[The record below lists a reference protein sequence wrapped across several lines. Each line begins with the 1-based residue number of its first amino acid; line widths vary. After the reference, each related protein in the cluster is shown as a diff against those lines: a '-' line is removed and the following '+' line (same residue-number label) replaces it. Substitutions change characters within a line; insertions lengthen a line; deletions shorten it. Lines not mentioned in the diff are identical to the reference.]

1 MGKLLKAKKYLSFRT
16 PLDFYDRGGLNDPRV
31 PEWQEL
37 TNELVEEAIARQE
50 NNEQYESY
58 ARYVFSYS
66 QYCRDFIKIKMYD
79 GLKSIERP
87 TAKDKIRV
95 LYEILLHNFFVIRAI
110 NEKRNIVDSSKKF
123 NLYDVDS
130 LYKPHELRSYY
141 IYFHVEGMHNKRW
154 IELESAIYV
163 IFRWLSLPTSDK
175 DINKV
180 LREFDGIGYSS
191 SDGDVPTIHLY
202 NNSRQRMYR
211 FYDDDDV
218 DERRSNM
225 ITHFDDCFYD
235 YYEEEFKKYRPAD
248 LFGILP
254 RNIYQITHTLV
265 PSSDRKRYHKLFE
278 EYYINLADNDP
289 DRALLLKQTHLAIML
304 GYTQSD
310 IGINLVGSD
319 QSGMHSYLDLAK
331 GLAGYRFCN
340 LSYEDICSDKYVE
353 QLCNSSLVY
362 ANYGSDDPVIT
373 SRSRVKQSIQ
383 GEMMVYNRPYRPVEK
398 FATPDS
404 TIIQAFNHMPV
415 FELKNSRLETLLPYM
430 TAIKFKQD
438 QFEVEYKDLIDEIT
452 DKRAIP
458 HLAHYLIGQIV
469 DFESHFFG
477 PDYDEFL
484 DANGHVYV
492 KDEDI
497 NLHGVY
503 TKSYINRLRRRKLKH
518 KI

>member
-1 MGKLLKAKKYLSFRT
+1 MISPLKTKKYLSFRK
-16 PLDFYDRGGLNDPRV
+16 PLDFYDPGGLNGPRLH
-31 PEWQEL
+31 EWQEL

-58 ARYVFSYS
+58 ARYVFSHS
-66 QYCRDFIKIKMYD
+66 QYCINFIKIKMYD
-79 GLKSIERP
+79 GLESIERP
-87 TAKDKIRV
+87 TVKDKIRV
-95 LYEILLHNFFVIRAI
+95 LSEILFHNFFVIRAI
-110 NEKRNIVDSSKKF
+110 NEKRNIVSSSKQF
-123 NLYDVDS
+123 NLSDVNS

-141 IYFHVEGMHNKRW
+141 IYFHVEGMHSKRW

-163 IFRWLSLPTSDK
+163 IFRWLRLPTSDR

-180 LREFDGIGYSS
+180 LRELDGIGYSS

-202 NNSRQRMYR
+202 NNRPQLMYR
-211 FYDDDDV
+211 DYDDDYIE
-218 DERRSNM
+218 ERRSNM

-235 YYEEEFKKYRPAD
+235 YYEEAFKKYRPAD

-254 RNIYQITHTLV
+254 RNIYQITHTLIH
-265 PSSDRKRYHKLFE
+265 SSDRERYQKLFE

-289 DRALLLKQTHLAIML
+289 DRALLLKQSHLAIML

-319 QSGMHSYLDLAK
+319 QSGMHSYLDLAT

-340 LSYEDICSDKYVE
+340 LSYEDICSDKHVE
-353 QLCNSSLVY
+353 QLCNSSLIY
-362 ANYGSDDPVIT
+362 SDYGSADPFIT
-373 SRSRVKQSIQ
+373 QRSRVKQAIQ
-383 GEMMVYNRPYRPVEK
+383 GEMMTYNRPYRPVEK

-404 TIIQAFNHMPV
+404 TIIQAFNHMPIFKV
-415 FELKNSRLETLLPYM
+415 KNSDLDVLLEYM

-438 QFEVEYKDLIDEIT
+438 QFAIEYKDLIDEVT

-458 HLAHYLIGQIV
+458 FLAYYLIGNLV

-477 PDYDEFL
+477 PDYEEFL
-484 DANGHVYV
+484 DANGHAF
-492 KDEDI
+492 E
-497 NLHGVY
+497 
-503 TKSYINRLRRRKLKH
+503 
-518 KI
+518 

>member
-1 MGKLLKAKKYLSFRT
+1 MGKLLKTKKYLSFRE
-16 PLDFYDRGGLNDPRV
+16 PLDFYRPYSLNGSRLS
-31 PEWQEL
+31 EWQEL
-37 TNELVEEAIARQE
+37 TNELVEDAIARQE
-50 NNEQYESY
+50 NNEQYDLH

-66 QYCRDFIKIKMYD
+66 QYCIDFIKIKMYD

-95 LYEILLHNFFVIRAI
+95 LYEILLNNFFVIRAI
-110 NEKRNIVDSSKKF
+110 NEKRNIADSSKPF
-123 NLYDVDS
+123 IIYNVDRP
-130 LYKPHELRSYY
+130 YKPHEVRSYY
-141 IYFHVEGMHNKRW
+141 IYFHVDGTHDKRW
-154 IELESAIYV
+154 IELESAIYL
-163 IFRWLSLPTSDK
+163 IFGWLGLPDSDR
-175 DINKV
+175 DIDKV
-180 LREFDGIGYSS
+180 LREFDGIDLSS
-191 SDGDVPTIHLY
+191 ASGNVPTIHLY
-202 NNSRQRMYR
+202 NSSPQLMYR
-211 FYDDDDV
+211 DYDDDD
-218 DERRSNM
+218 EKRRSSM
-225 ITHFDDCFYD
+225 TTHFNDCFYD
-235 YYEEEFKKYRPAD
+235 YYEDVFKKYRPAD
-248 LFGILP
+248 LFGIVP
-254 RNIYQITHTLV
+254 RNIYQITHTFI
-265 PSSDRKRYHKLFE
+265 PSRERERYDKLFE
-278 EYYINLADNDP
+278 EYYINIADNDSE
-289 DRALLLKQTHLAIML
+289 RALLLKQTHLAIVL

-319 QSGMHSYLDLAK
+319 QSGMHSYIDLAK
-331 GLAGYRFCN
+331 GLAGYRYCN

-362 ANYGSDDPVIT
+362 SNYGSDDPVIT

-492 KDEDI
+492 KDEDN

-503 TKSYINRLRRRKLKH
+503 AKSYINRLRRRKLKH
-518 KI
+518 RI

>member
-1 MGKLLKAKKYLSFRT
+1 MGKLLKTKKYLSFRE
-16 PLDFYDRGGLNDPRV
+16 PLDFYDLGGLNGSRLS
-31 PEWQEL
+31 EWQEL
-37 TNELVEEAIARQE
+37 TNELVEDAIARQE
-50 NNEQYESY
+50 NNEQYDLH

-95 LYEILLHNFFVIRAI
+95 LSDILFHNFFVVRAI
-110 NEKRNIVDSSKKF
+110 NEKRNIADSSKPF
-123 NLYDVDS
+123 IIYNVDRP
-130 LYKPHELRSYY
+130 YKPNEVRSYY
-141 IYFHVEGMHNKRW
+141 IYFHVEGMSSKRW
-154 IELESAIYV
+154 IELESAIHK
-163 IFRWLSLPTSDK
+163 IFGWLGLPDSDR
-175 DINKV
+175 DIDKV
-180 LREFDGIGYSS
+180 SKEIDGIDLSS
-191 SDGDVPTIHLY
+191 ASGNVPTIHLY
-202 NNSRQRMYR
+202 NERRQRMYR
-211 FYDDDDV
+211 FYDDDYV
-218 DERRSNM
+218 EERRSNL
-225 ITHFDDCFYD
+225 ITYFDDCLYD
-235 YYEEEFKKYRPAD
+235 YYEDVFKKYRPAD

-254 RNIYQITHTLV
+254 RNIYQITHTLIH
-265 PSSDRKRYHKLFE
+265 SSDRERYQKLFE

-319 QSGMHSYLDLAK
+319 QSGMHSYLDLAT

-340 LSYEDICSDKYVE
+340 LSYEDICSDKHVE
-353 QLCNSSLVY
+353 KLCNSSLVY
-362 ANYGSDDPVIT
+362 SNYGSADPFIT
-373 SRSRVKQSIQ
+373 KRSRVKQSIQ
-383 GEMMVYNRPYRPVEK
+383 GEMMTYNRPYRPVEK

-430 TAIKFKQD
+430 TAIRFKQD

-458 HLAHYLIGQIV
+458 FLAHYLIGNLV

-484 DANGHVYV
+484 DANGHAFV

>member
-1 MGKLLKAKKYLSFRT
+1 
-16 PLDFYDRGGLNDPRV
+16 
-31 PEWQEL
+31 
-37 TNELVEEAIARQE
+37 
-50 NNEQYESY
+50 
-58 ARYVFSYS
+58 
-66 QYCRDFIKIKMYD
+66 
-79 GLKSIERP
+79 
-87 TAKDKIRV
+87 
-95 LYEILLHNFFVIRAI
+95 
-110 NEKRNIVDSSKKF
+110 
-123 NLYDVDS
+123 
-130 LYKPHELRSYY
+130 
-141 IYFHVEGMHNKRW
+141 
-154 IELESAIYV
+154 
-163 IFRWLSLPTSDK
+163 
-175 DINKV
+175 
-180 LREFDGIGYSS
+180 
-191 SDGDVPTIHLY
+191 
-202 NNSRQRMYR
+202 MYR
-211 FYDDDDV
+211 DYDDDD
-218 DERRSNM
+218 EKRRSSM
-225 ITHFDDCFYD
+225 TTHFNDCFYD
-235 YYEEEFKKYRPAD
+235 YYEDVFKKYRPAD
-248 LFGILP
+248 LFGIVP
-254 RNIYQITHTLV
+254 RNIYQITHTFI
-265 PSSDRKRYHKLFE
+265 PSRERERYDKLFE
-278 EYYINLADNDP
+278 EYYINIADNDSE
-289 DRALLLKQTHLAIML
+289 RALLLKQTHLAIVL

-319 QSGMHSYLDLAK
+319 QSGMHSYIDLAK
-331 GLAGYRFCN
+331 GLAGYRYCN

-362 ANYGSDDPVIT
+362 SNYGSDDPVIT

-477 PDYDEFL
+477 PDYEEFL
-484 DANGHVYV
+484 DANGHAFV
-492 KDEDI
+492 KDEGI

-503 TKSYINRLRRRKLKH
+503 AKSYINRLRRRKLKH